1 MIEKYYPILNNRP
14 FQIDVVE
21 KILNYINEN
30 RKFILLDSPT
40 GSGKTIIALVIS
52 DYLAKEDFITH
63 IAVRT
68 TEEIKR
74 YLEDSFKINTIL
86 RVYPNKKKTC
96 PIFFKSNLSGEEI

>member
-40 GSGKTIIALVIS
+40 GSVKQL
-52 DYLAKEDFITH
+52 LH
-63 IAVRT
+63 
-68 TEEIKR
+68 
-74 YLEDSFKINTIL
+74 
-86 RVYPNKKKTC
+86 
-96 PIFFKSNLSGEEI
+96 